1 MIDYVDGYYIFGLML
16 ISLDVKMMELKFEEQ
31 LKINFGV
38 SDLDQA

>member
-1 MIDYVDGYYIFGLML
+1 ML

-31 LKINFGV
+31 LEINFGI